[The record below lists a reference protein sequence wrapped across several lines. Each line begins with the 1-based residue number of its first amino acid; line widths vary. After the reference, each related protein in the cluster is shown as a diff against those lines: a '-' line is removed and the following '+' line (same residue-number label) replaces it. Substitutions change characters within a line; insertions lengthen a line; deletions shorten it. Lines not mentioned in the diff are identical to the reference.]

1 MGKLGPWDLGAQ
13 VDGMVEGADS
23 AAQTMPQEQRT
34 RGRHA
39 ARRKKD
45 QGGLARSSL
54 LTAIGTVVR
63 C

>member
-1 MGKLGPWDLGAQ
+1 
-13 VDGMVEGADS
+13 MVEGADS